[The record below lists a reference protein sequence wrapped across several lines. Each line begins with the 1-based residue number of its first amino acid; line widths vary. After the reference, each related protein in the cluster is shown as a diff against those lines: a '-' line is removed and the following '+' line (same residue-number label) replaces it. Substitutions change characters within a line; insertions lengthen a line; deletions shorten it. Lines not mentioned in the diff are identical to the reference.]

1 VISYREK
8 LFTLI
13 EDGHYEMSV
22 LILDGLILTLDIIK
36 YKNRYLMLIVMQKN
50 VSEIMTVKIETI
62 GLEETAQMAAKRM
75 NDKNVSSLVVVD
87 RNDQAIGIVTERDLV
102 REVCIQDA
110 SSSEFIIQHIMSSPI
125 VTIDPNSSI
134 ETAASVMLQNKV
146 RHLVVVNGSKTA
158 GIITSSNFINYL
170 NGQLDL
176 NDVNARILAA
186 LSEEP
191 TESQSANA

>member
-1 VISYREK
+1 MVKSI
-8 LFTLI
+8 
-13 EDGHYEMSV
+13 
-22 LILDGLILTLDIIK
+22 
-36 YKNRYLMLIVMQKN
+36 
-50 VSEIMTVKIETI
+50 SEIMTVKIETI
-62 GLEETAQMAAKRM
+62 GLEETAQVAAKSMR
-75 NDKNVSSLVVVD
+75 DKNVSSLIVVD
-87 RNDQAIGIVTERDLV
+87 KNDQAIGIVTERDLV

-110 SSSEFIIQHIMSSPI
+110 SSNEFIIQHVMSSPI

-176 NDVNARILAA
+176 DDVNARILAA
-186 LSEEP
+186 LSEDS
-191 TESQSANA
+191 TESQSASA

>member
-1 VISYREK
+1 
-8 LFTLI
+8 
-13 EDGHYEMSV
+13 
-22 LILDGLILTLDIIK
+22 
-36 YKNRYLMLIVMQKN
+36 
-50 VSEIMTVKIETI
+50 
-62 GLEETAQMAAKRM
+62 
-75 NDKNVSSLVVVD
+75 
-87 RNDQAIGIVTERDLV
+87 
-102 REVCIQDA
+102 
-110 SSSEFIIQHIMSSPI
+110 MSSPI
-125 VTIDPNSSI
+125 VSIDPNSSI

>member
-1 VISYREK
+1 MITYKTRQVVI
-8 LFTLI
+8 
-13 EDGHYEMSV
+13 H
-22 LILDGLILTLDIIK
+22 
-36 YKNRYLMLIVMQKN
+36 VMVKS

-75 NDKNVSSLVVVD
+75 KDKNVSSLVVVD

-110 SSSEFIIQHIMSSPI
+110 SSNEFIIQHIMSSPI

-134 ETAASVMLQNKV
+134 ESAASVMLQNKV
-146 RHLVVVNGSKTA
+146 RHLVVVKGSKTT